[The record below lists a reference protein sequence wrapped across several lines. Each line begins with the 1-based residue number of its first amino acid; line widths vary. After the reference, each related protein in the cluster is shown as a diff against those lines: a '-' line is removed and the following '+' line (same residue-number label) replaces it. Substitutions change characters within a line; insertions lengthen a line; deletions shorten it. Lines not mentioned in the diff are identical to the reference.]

1 MMMGNREDNGVL
13 VDAKPRLE
21 FCKIERKIVTV
32 VVNISLTLSLSFTSS
47 SAPNPTIF
55 LSTNLNSLRTFHLF
69 SPRFGAV

>member
-32 VVNISLTLSLSFTSS
+32 VVNISLTLSLSSPHLQRQIQPSS
-47 SAPNPTIF
+47 
-55 LSTNLNSLRTFHLF
+55 
-69 SPRFGAV
+69 